1 MPFRLKLV
9 PTLCVVPMLAIL
21 LGLGVWQVQ
30 RHAWKSDL
38 IEKLRTRAES
48 TAIPLALD
56 ISDLDA
62 LEFQRVRVTGQFLHD
77 KELYLLNRSLN
88 GNPGLHILTPLQR
101 ADGGVIM
108 INRGWT
114 PFEKKEPASRMKGQL
129 AGPVTVEG
137 IVRLM
142 KAPNDFM
149 PDNEPDKNTWFY
161 WDATAMAAAV
171 GAKKVPPYYI
181 MAVKDPAAGMYPVGH
196 QWRLDIRN
204 NHVEYAITWFSLA
217 IALVVI
223 FVVYHRQQDDSSD
236 K

>member
-149 PDNEPDKNTWFY
+149 PDNEPDNNTWFY

-171 GAKKVPPYYI
+171 GAKKVPPLLHYGGQGPGGGDVSGGPP
-181 MAVKDPAAGMYPVGH
+181 MASRHSEQPC
-196 QWRLDIRN
+196 
-204 NHVEYAITWFSLA
+204 
-217 IALVVI
+217 
-223 FVVYHRQQDDSSD
+223 
-236 K
+236 